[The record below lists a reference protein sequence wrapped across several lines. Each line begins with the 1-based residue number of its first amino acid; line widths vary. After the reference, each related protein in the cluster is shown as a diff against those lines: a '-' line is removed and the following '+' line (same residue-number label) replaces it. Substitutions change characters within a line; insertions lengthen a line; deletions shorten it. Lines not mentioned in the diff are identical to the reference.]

1 MGGRPSCPRSYW
13 VGSGLINRFQKRLKF
28 GAPLWPYKN
37 MTTRAKKCETF
48 CLQSFFSYSR
58 NQIFFLSP
66 CLSQVIERKIAG
78 ILFRGITNGSEITHC
93 QSIKG
98 VHLKMLQFIVQ
109 VFTVCSTWIPRVSF
123 KRRLFIHFSVHPLV
137 NNVFLE
143 NCNFLHG
150 YNSIKMTRQVFFS
163 KNNKYKNK
171 NNNKKNFLINEA
183 TMNPKWLVQ
192 FASLGLFYFSLVSL
206 APDQDEFGQTF
217 LP

>member
-1 MGGRPSCPRSYW
+1 
-13 VGSGLINRFQKRLKF
+13 
-28 GAPLWPYKN
+28 

-109 VFTVCSTWIPRVSF
+109 VFTVCSRWIPRVSF

-150 YNSIKMTRQVFFS
+150 YNSIKMTRQVFSQKIINTKIKIIIKKLFDKRSNYES
-163 KNNKYKNK
+163 KMACLVCFFGTILFFTGISCAWLGWIWSNVFTL
-171 NNNKKNFLINEA
+171 NFA
-183 TMNPKWLVQ
+183 KW
-192 FASLGLFYFSLVSL
+192 ASKLS
-206 APDQDEFGQTF
+206 ETENR
-217 LP
+217 